1 MDKSDKETANAED
14 LFKESRVLMDASEVS
29 DAEKGVVVDDNKED
43 DSEDSSQEEEE
54 EDDDDELRRRAEEFI
69 EKINRGWRAEM
80 LRTASLARTENL
92 QTRPRK
98 IHAV

>member
-1 MDKSDKETANAED
+1 MIVFGNQENDNED
-14 LFKESRVLMDASEVS
+14 NIQE
-29 DAEKGVVVDDNKED
+29 
-43 DSEDSSQEEEE
+43 EEEE
-54 EDDDDELRRRAEEFI
+54 EDDDADDDDDNDELRRRAEEFI

-80 LRTASLARTENL
+80 LRTDSLIQTENF